1 MASASPTSEN
11 SKEGER
17 SEVRMRPTGINNSI
31 AVDNFKKELAKLS
44 PAQKRGRTMKRI
56 SA

>member
-1 MASASPTSEN
+1 
-11 SKEGER
+11 
-17 SEVRMRPTGINNSI
+17 MRPTERNNSI
-31 AVDNFKKELAKLS
+31 AVDRFKKALAKLS